1 MSIRY
6 RSEAAVEQV
15 LTAAAG
21 KVSAAQPPPDDVL
34 DWLARLRLLEGVPF
48 TYLVTDERLLPLESA
63 RFFFLDRNWT
73 DAAVDGALSAG
84 ASTTRDR
91 AHLVAR
97 HARIREAVDA
107 AERNV
112 WIKAA
117 EPGLSYDAEP
127 VGTVTGF
134 LLRSRAVSGWPGLR
148 AQAFAEKE
156 PLRPLR
162 IERLAPAV
170 LLALFDGLP
179 TRVLIE
185 EPHQGLQFGVEAPD
199 SGGFSVVRR
208 PPLPAGTTTVLFRA
222 TGAGVVD
229 VGQLHADLGH
239 TDADGSAGLALQL
252 VQDPCQQEFS
262 GTGEGPLF
270 SPSIS
275 LDDLAEAFEVPADE
289 AVEEPS

>member
-1 MSIRY
+1 MSARY
-6 RSEAAVEQV
+6 RSEDAVEQV
-15 LTAAAG
+15 LTAADG

-34 DWLARLRLLEGVPF
+34 DWLARLRLLDGVPF

-73 DAAVDGALSAG
+73 DAAVDGALAAG

-97 HARIREAVDA
+97 HRQVRDAVDA
-107 AERNV
+107 TERNV

-117 EPGLSYDAEP
+117 RPGLSYDAEP

-148 AQAFAEKE
+148 VQAFHEE
-156 PLRPLR
+156 QPLRPLR
-162 IERLAPAV
+162 VERLAPAV

-185 EPHQGLQFGVEAPD
+185 EPHQGLQFGVEVSD
-199 SGGFSVVRR
+199 GGAVTVVRR
-208 PPLPAGTTTVLFRA
+208 PPRPAGTTTVLFRA

-229 VGQLHADLGH
+229 VRRLHADLGH
-239 TDADGSAGLALQL
+239 TDSDGSADLALQL
-252 VQDPCQQEFS
+252 VQNPYQQEFS

-275 LDDLAEAFEVPADE
+275 LEDLTEAFE
-289 AVEEPS
+289 EPS

>member
-1 MSIRY
+1 MSTRY

-21 KVSAAQPPPDDVL
+21 KVSAGEPPPDDVL

-48 TYLVTDERLLPLESA
+48 AYLVTDERLLPLESA

-97 HARIREAVDA
+97 HGRIRDAVDA
-107 AERNV
+107 SERNV

-117 EPGLSYDAEP
+117 QPGLSYDAEP

-148 AQAFAEKE
+148 AQAFHEGQ
-156 PLRPLR
+156 PVRPLR

-179 TRVLIE
+179 TRVLVE
-185 EPHQGLQFGVEAPD
+185 EPHQGLQFGVDLAD
-199 SGGFSVVRR
+199 GGVFTVARR
-208 PPLPAGTTTVLFRA
+208 PPEPEGAATVLFRPS
-222 TGAGVVD
+222 GCGVVD
-229 VGQLHADLGH
+229 VRRLRADLGH
-239 TDADGSAGLALQL
+239 TAAVDGAAAFALHL
-252 VQDPCQQEFS
+252 VQRPYQQEFS
-262 GTGEGPLF
+262 GTGESPLF

-275 LDDLAEAFEVPADE
+275 LDDLAAAFEESP
-289 AVEEPS
+289 

>member
-1 MSIRY
+1 MSARY

-97 HARIREAVDA
+97 HQRIRDAVDA
-107 AERNV
+107 TERNV

-148 AQAFAEKE
+148 AQAFHDGQ

-170 LLALFDGLP
+170 LLALFDGP
-179 TRVLIE
+179 ATRVLIE

-199 SGGFSVVRR
+199 GGGFTVARR
-208 PPLPAGTTTVLFRA
+208 PPLPVGTTTVLFRS

-229 VGQLHADLGH
+229 VRRLHTDLGH
-239 TDADGSAGLALQL
+239 TDSDGSAGLALQL
-252 VQDPCQQEFS
+252 VQNPFQQEFS
-262 GTGEGPLF
+262 GTEGGPLF

-275 LDDLAEAFEVPADE
+275 LEDLAEVF
-289 AVEEPS
+289 EEPSDDAIDPS